1 MAQDDLFKLIEDS
14 VEEQKGAMRETRA
27 AEFRAIREQMEE
39 DDENGDSKELCS
51 RYEKEYLK
59 LGDNEARIVGD
70 LLRSKDFKRLRR
82 YLLLRGVTDGAGE
95 ATCSMLATAS
105 LNDTEAAVYMAAVMG
120 GRYIRLIGVTD
131 DWENDMSS
139 VVYEFQMPG
148 TTKWITSC
156 LHFSHSDK
164 SYASYEHK
172 DKYCVWCVFHEVVCR
187 VDETRRF
194 LGTGHIPMFE
204 AKR

>member
-14 VEEQKGAMRETRA
+14 VEEQKGAMREARA
-27 AEFRAIREQMEE
+27 AEFRAIREQLE
-39 DDENGDSKELCS
+39 DEVSKRVCDSYKEA
-51 RYEKEYLK
+51 YLG
-59 LGDNEARIVGD
+59 LGDNEALVVGD
-70 LLRSKDFKRLRR
+70 LLRNGASSRLRR
-82 YLLLRGVTDGAGE
+82 YWSLRGMTDGAGE
-95 ATCSMLATAS
+95 ATYSMLATAS
-105 LNDTEAAVYMAAVMG
+105 LDDTEADTYMTAVMG
-120 GRYIRLIGVTD
+120 GRYIRFISVTD
-131 DWENDMSS
+131 DWEKRRSS

-156 LHFSHSDK
+156 FHFMHSDRA
-164 SYASYEHK
+164 YAS
-172 DKYCVWCVFHEVVCR
+172 DDGYCVWRVLYEVVRR

>member
-14 VEEQKGAMRETRA
+14 VEEQRGAMRETRA
-27 AEFRAIREQMEE
+27 AEFKDIMEQIG
-39 DDENGDSKELCS
+39 DEATKRVCGHYKDA
-51 RYEKEYLK
+51 YLG
-59 LGDNEARIVGD
+59 LGDNEARVVGD
-70 LLRSKDFKRLRR
+70 LLREGALSRLRR
-82 YLLLRGVTDGAGE
+82 YWALRHVTDGAGE

-105 LNDTEAAVYMAAVMG
+105 LDETEADTYMTAVMG
-120 GRYIRLIGVTD
+120 GRYIRLISVTN
-131 DWENDMSS
+131 DWEGWMSS

-156 LHFSHSDK
+156 FHFSHSDK
-164 SYASYEHK
+164 SYESQELCDRYHM
-172 DKYCVWCVFHEVVCR
+172 WRVFYEVVRR
-187 VDETRRF
+187 VDEARRF

>member
-1 MAQDDLFKLIEDS
+1 MAQEDLFKLIEDS

-27 AEFRAIREQMEE
+27 AEFKDIREQAKDDLSKRVCDSYKEAYLGLG
-39 DDENGDSKELCS
+39 DDE
-51 RYEKEYLK
+51 
-59 LGDNEARIVGD
+59 ARVVGD
-70 LLRSKDFKRLRR
+70 LLRHGASSRLHRYWALRR
-82 YLLLRGVTDGAGE
+82 VTDGAGE

-105 LNDTEAAVYMAAVMG
+105 LDDTEATIYMTAVMG
-120 GRYIRLIGVTD
+120 GRYIRLISVTD
-131 DWENDMSS
+131 DWTELMSS

-156 LHFSHSDK
+156 LLFSHTNS
-164 SYASYEHK
+164 SYTSYETPDRYHMWRVL
-172 DKYCVWCVFHEVVCR
+172 YEVVRR